1 LEPGKTWS
9 EATKIPF
16 EKPIFARPTV
26 PAIAVCPANCLNAAM
41 KPDAPVSHTKTS
53 KRLVLTAV
61 AQLVLAVIA
70 ALSTGTVWLING
82 SMLRSSPPSGVQQ
95 FDIYLTI
102 GFITS
107 IVLIIVA
114 AFQVDGTRRSGFR

>member
-1 LEPGKTWS
+1 MNLRGVLRTV
-9 EATKIPF
+9 A
-16 EKPIFARPTV
+16 ARV
-26 PAIAVCPANCLNAAM
+26 PNCFNAAM

-61 AQLVLAVIA
+61 VQLMLAVIA

-102 GFITS
+102 GFIAS

-114 AFQVDGTRRSGFR
+114 AFQIDGTRRVIKSS